1 MTHSAFPKLL
11 SSQIA
16 FDIAR
21 TILDG
26 FDKHYRLFRQTS
38 QAARRHFESGNWAVA
53 QQAARERI
61 GFYDQRVQECVQ
73 LLEDEYHRDELST
86 EPSDEVWRELKL
98 HYIGMLSGHKQP
110 ELAETFF
117 NSVCCSILHRT
128 YFHNDFIF
136 VRPMVSTEYIETD
149 ELLPTYRVYYPA
161 QDGLRFALKRIVTN
175 FQLGCKFADLDRDV
189 GLVEARLRAVFGNA
203 PLEPNHQI
211 QVLSNLFY
219 RNKGAYIVG
228 KGINGNREYP
238 FIVPILHQSP
248 GELMLDTVLFDQE
261 QITILFSFTRAY
273 FLVDMEVPSAYVQF
287 LRSLLPRK
295 PRSEIY
301 TILGLQKQGKTLFY
315 RDYLQH
321 LKHSADRFEIA
332 PGIKGLVMLVFALPS
347 FPYVFK
353 VIKDFFPPPKE
364 TTRAQ
369 VKEKYLLVKY
379 HDRVGRLADTLEYS
393 NVAFPAARFSEALV
407 AELRRHAPSLVE
419 FEQDRII
426 LRHLYIERRMVPLNM
441 FLMNADK
448 AGDDALIEHAIIEY
462 GNAIKELVAANIFP
476 GDMLYKNFGVT
487 RHGRVVF
494 YDYDEIETITDC
506 NFRDIPPARNEEDE
520 MAAEPWYAIGKHDVF
535 PEQLGAFLLGNA
547 KIRSYFMQHHAD
559 LLTRAFWQA
568 RKERIMAGHVDD
580 VFPYPQQI
588 RFCHQA
594 DAAQLP
600 MALSTPLSTPLS
612 TALSLPLSTSLFT
625 DLPPGLSTAP
635 PAASANALSTALPT
649 SLSTGLSTPLSTDL
663 STVLSTLL
671 PASVQPL
678 ISGES
683 AP

>member
-1 MTHSAFPKLL
+1 MTQVAFPKLL

-38 QAARRHFESGNWAVA
+38 QVAKRHFEKGAWAVA
-53 QQAARERI
+53 QKAARERI

-73 LLEDEYHRDELST
+73 VLEDEYDNGEL
-86 EPSDEVWRELKL
+86 SDEVWRELKL

-117 NSVCCSILHRT
+117 NSVCCNILHRT

-136 VRPMVSTEYIETD
+136 VRPVVSTEYIETE

-161 QDGLRFALKRIVTN
+161 TDGLRFTIKRIVTN
-175 FQLGCKFADLDRDV
+175 FQLDCKFADLDRDV
-189 GLVEARLRAVFGNA
+189 ALVEQRLIQIFGGET
-203 PLEPNHQI
+203 LEPNHQI
-211 QVLSNLFY
+211 QVLSSLFF

-228 KGINGNREYP
+228 KGINGNKEYP
-238 FIVPILHQSP
+238 FIVPILHNRH
-248 GELMLDTVLFDQE
+248 GELVLDTVLFDHE

-273 FLVDMEVPSAYVQF
+273 FLVDMEVPSAFVQF
-287 LRSLLPRK
+287 LRTLLPRK

-321 LKHSADRFEIA
+321 LKHTSDQFQIA

-369 VKEKYLLVKY
+369 IKEKYLLVKH
-379 HDRVGRLADTLEYS
+379 HDRVGRMADTLEYS
-393 NVAFPAARFSEALV
+393 NVAFPRERFSEELI
-407 AELRRHAPSLVE
+407 AELKHFAPSLLE
-419 FEQDRII
+419 EEGDRLII
-426 LRHLYIERRMVPLNM
+426 GHLYIERRMVPLNM
-441 FLMNADK
+441 FLSNAEQK
-448 AGDDALIEHAIIEY
+448 GKDALIEHGIVEY

-494 YDYDEIETITDC
+494 YDYDEIEYITDC
-506 NFRDIPPARNEEDE
+506 NFRDIPQARNEEDE
-520 MAAEPWYAIGKHDVF
+520 MSAEPWYSIGKHDVF
-535 PEQLGAFLLGNA
+535 PEQFGAFLLGNA
-547 KIRSYFMQHHAD
+547 KIRKYFLKHHAD
-559 LLTRAFWQA
+559 LLTKVFWQA
-568 RKERIMAGHVDD
+568 RKERIMEGFIED
-580 VFPYPQQI
+580 VFPYPQHI
-588 RFCHQA
+588 RFCNQT
-594 DAAQLP
+594 
-600 MALSTPLSTPLS
+600 STTTPATL
-612 TALSLPLSTSLFT
+612 
-625 DLPPGLSTAP
+625 
-635 PAASANALSTALPT
+635 ASPYLENLNN
-649 SLSTGLSTPLSTDL
+649 
-663 STVLSTLL
+663 
-671 PASVQPL
+671 
-678 ISGES
+678 E
-683 AP
+683 

>member
-1 MTHSAFPKLL
+1 MTQVAFPKLL

-38 QAARRHFESGNWAVA
+38 QVAKRHFETGAWAVA

-61 GFYDQRVQECVQ
+61 GFYDKRVQECVQ
-73 LLEDEYHRDELST
+73 VLEDEYDNGELT
-86 EPSDEVWRELKL
+86 DEVWRELKL

-117 NSVCCSILHRT
+117 NSVCCNILHRT

-136 VRPMVSTEYIETD
+136 VRPVVSTEYIDTE
-149 ELLPTYRVYYPA
+149 ELAPTYRVYYPA
-161 QDGLRFALKRIVTN
+161 KDGLHFALKRIVTN
-175 FQLGCKFADLDRDV
+175 FQLDCPFANLDRDI
-189 GLVEARLRAVFGNA
+189 GQVEARLQEIFGNTA
-203 PLEPNHQI
+203 LEPNHQI
-211 QVLSNLFY
+211 QVLSSLFF

-238 FIVPILHQSP
+238 FIVPILHNRH
-248 GELMLDTVLFDQE
+248 GELILDTVLFDHE

-287 LRSLLPRK
+287 LRTLLPRK

-321 LKHSADRFEIA
+321 LKHTSDRFEIA
-332 PGIKGLVMLVFALPS
+332 PGIRGLVMLVFALPS

-353 VIKDFFPPPKE
+353 VIKDFFPAPKE

-369 VKEKYLLVKY
+369 IKEKYLLVKN
-379 HDRVGRLADTLEYS
+379 HDRVGRMADTLEYS
-393 NVAFPAARFSEALV
+393 NVAFPVARFSEELI
-407 AELRRHAPSLVE
+407 AELMHFAPSLVE
-419 FEQDRII
+419 FEGDRII
-426 LRHLYIERRMVPLNM
+426 IRHLYIERRMVPLNI
-441 FLMNADK
+441 FLTNAEQ
-448 AGDDALIEHAIIEY
+448 AGKDALIEHGVLEY

-494 YDYDEIETITDC
+494 YDYDEIEYITDC
-506 NFRDIPPARNEEDE
+506 NFRDIPIARNEEDE
-520 MAAEPWYAIGKHDVF
+520 MSAEPWYSIGKHDVF
-535 PEQLGAFLLGNA
+535 PEQFGSFLLGNK
-547 KIRSYFMQHHAD
+547 KIRHYFLQHHAD
-559 LLTRAFWQA
+559 LLTRAFWHA
-568 RKERIMAGHVDD
+568 RKQRIMDGHIED
-580 VFPYPQQI
+580 VFPYPQSI
-588 RFCHQA
+588 RFCNQTNTT
-594 DAAQLP
+594 
-600 MALSTPLSTPLS
+600 TPAVT
-612 TALSLPLSTSLFT
+612 
-625 DLPPGLSTAP
+625 
-635 PAASANALSTALPT
+635 LPT
-649 SLSTGLSTPLSTDL
+649 YLENLNN
-663 STVLSTLL
+663 
-671 PASVQPL
+671 
-678 ISGES
+678 E
-683 AP
+683 